1 MFTLLRSN
9 ATGFDNGKMSSFI
22 SFIFSFI
29 YMLFNRVFYIDV
41 IPGSCGI

>member
-9 ATGFDNGKMSSFI
+9 TNGFDNGKMSSFI
-22 SFIFSFI
+22 SFI

>member
-41 IPGSCGI
+41 IPGRCGI